1 MHSLSS
7 MVGGVRQDLY
17 VVSDLSEALFQG
29 GILLQI
35 GDFGCLGG
43 AIHRIACPNNDRLD
57 VPVL

>member
-7 MVGGVRQDLY
+7 MVGGVRQHPY
-17 VVSDLSEALFQG
+17 VVSDLSEALFQD

-35 GDFGCLGG
+35 GDFGCLGC
-43 AIHRIACPNNDRLD
+43 ASYRIACPNDDRLD

>member
-1 MHSLSS
+1 